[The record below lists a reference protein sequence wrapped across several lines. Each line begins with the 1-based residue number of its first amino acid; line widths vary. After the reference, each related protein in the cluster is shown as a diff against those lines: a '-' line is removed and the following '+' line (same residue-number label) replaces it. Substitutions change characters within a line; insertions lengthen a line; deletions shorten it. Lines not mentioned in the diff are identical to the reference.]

1 MYNGTYCHMYMLAVI
16 IVPIEY
22 TGYGIR
28 IYVCWYS
35 TRFPYIIRCSCC
47 LTVIRGG
54 ARGGRTRRA
63 PPKIGKNMIFWHK
76 IVIYHTKYPKN
87 FRASLRSAQFY

>member
-35 TRFPYIIRCSCC
+35 TRFPYII
-47 LTVIRGG
+47 
-54 ARGGRTRRA
+54 
-63 PPKIGKNMIFWHK
+63 
-76 IVIYHTKYPKN
+76 
-87 FRASLRSAQFY
+87 

>member
-47 LTVIRGG
+47 LTVMRGGSRGG
-54 ARGGRTRRA
+54 APAAR
-63 PPKIGKNMIFWHK
+63 PLKLEKI
-76 IVIYHTKYPKN
+76 
-87 FRASLRSAQFY
+87 